1 MDAVDRSVLIL
12 GIGNSLAGDDGLGGR
27 AVEGLAAAGGLPEG
41 VRLLDAGVL
50 AMDILAWVA
59 PGEAV
64 VILDAVHAD
73 GEPGTLYRFGLDE
86 IAAPAELPL
95 SVHDLGLAHALQ
107 AARHMGRPL
116 RGTLLGVEPGRIEP
130 FTTGL
135 SPAVAAAL
143 PALQAAALR
152 EAELLLA
159 SG

>member
-1 MDAVDRSVLIL
+1 VSRSVLIL
-12 GIGNSLAGDDGLGGR
+12 GIGNPLAGDDGLGVR
-27 AVEGLAAAGGLPEG
+27 AVEGLAAASGLPDG

-50 AMDILAWVA
+50 AMDVLAWVE
-59 PGEAV
+59 PDQPV
-64 VILDAVHAD
+64 VILDAVHGKGA
-73 GEPGTLYRFGLDE
+73 PGTLYRFDLDE
-86 IAAPAELPL
+86 IAAPAEPPL
-95 SVHDLGLAHALQ
+95 SVHDLGLADALQ

-116 RGTLLGVEPGRIEP
+116 RGTLLGVEPARIEP

-143 PALQAAALR
+143 PTLQAAALR

>member
-1 MDAVDRSVLIL
+1 MKDVTTAAEFDIRDYLRL
-12 GIGNSLAGDDGLGGR
+12 DQMPHFLCPGCGHGIALR
-27 AVEGLAAAGGLPEG
+27 A
-41 VRLLDAGVL
+41 LLWA
-50 AMDILAWVA
+50 
-59 PGEAV
+59 
-64 VILDAVHAD
+64 
-73 GEPGTLYRFGLDE
+73 
-86 IAAPAELPL
+86 
-95 SVHDLGLAHALQ
+95 VHDLGLAHALQ

-159 SG
+159 RG